1 MTILLLADHDGK
13 VLSEQTAKALTA
25 AAKIGGDVHVLVAG
39 TNVSTVAD
47 AAAKLSGVAKVL
59 VAELWRSRRGCL
71 SVQVL
76 QEFYVVG
83 VRKLTKTASSELRLI
98 LNDFA
103 LWRVHAPDTSDVLA
117 AADLHQRYQVSFW
130 DAMVLQSATRLACAV
145 VWSEDLNP
153 GQSYQGVRVLNPFA
167 TA

>member
-1 MTILLLADHDGK
+1 MSAEPPLEFVD
-13 VLSEQTAKALTA
+13 
-25 AAKIGGDVHVLVAG
+25 
-39 TNVSTVAD
+39 TNVLIYAYDRSAGD
-47 AAAKLSGVAKVL
+47 RHKRAKVL
-59 VAELWRSRRGCL
+59 VAELWKSRRGCL

-83 VRKLTKTASSELRLI
+83 VRKLTQTAASDLRLI
-98 LNDFA
+98 LNDLA
-103 LWRVHAPDTSDVLA
+103 LWRVHAPDASDVLA

-130 DAMVLQSATRLACAV
+130 DAMVLQSAARLACAV

-153 GQSYQGVRVLNPFA
+153 GQSYQGVRVMNPFA

>member
-1 MTILLLADHDGK
+1 MSVEPALEFVDTNILIYAYDR
-13 VLSEQTAKALTA
+13 TA
-25 AAKIGGDVHVLVAG
+25 GDRHMR
-39 TNVSTVAD
+39 
-47 AAAKLSGVAKVL
+47 AKVL

-130 DAMVLQSATRLACAV
+130 DAMVLQSSARLACAV

-153 GQSYQGVRVLNPFA
+153 DQSYQGVRVRNPFV

>member
-1 MTILLLADHDGK
+1 MSVEPALEFVDTNIVIYAYDR
-13 VLSEQTAKALTA
+13 TA
-25 AAKIGGDVHVLVAG
+25 GDRHMR
-39 TNVSTVAD
+39 
-47 AAAKLSGVAKVL
+47 AKVL

>member
-1 MTILLLADHDGK
+1 MSVEPPLEFVDTN
-13 VLSEQTAKALTA
+13 VLIYAYDRTAGDRHMR
-25 AAKIGGDVHVLVAG
+25 AKI
-39 TNVSTVAD
+39 
-47 AAAKLSGVAKVL
+47 L
-59 VAELWRSRRGCL
+59 VAELWKSRRGCL

-83 VRKLTKTASSELRLI
+83 VRKLTQTASSELRLI

>member
-1 MTILLLADHDGK
+1 MSVEPPLEFVD
-13 VLSEQTAKALTA
+13 
-25 AAKIGGDVHVLVAG
+25 
-39 TNVSTVAD
+39 TNVLIYAYDRTAGD
-47 AAAKLSGVAKVL
+47 RHMRAKLL
-59 VAELWRSRRGCL
+59 VAELWKSRRGCL

-83 VRKLTKTASSELRLI
+83 VRKLTQTASSELRLI
-98 LNDFA
+98 LNDLA

-130 DAMVLQSATRLACAV
+130 DAMVLQSAARLTCAV